1 MKTLAAR
8 TASFRH
14 FSATRTVLIG
24 AAAAICALPLL
35 QAEAQVVGV
44 NSAIRNKVE
53 IRPSGAPAPKP
64 AVLKQRVS
72 LNDEIRT
79 GAQSQ
84 LRVLLLDSSE
94 FSVGSSARVV
104 IDRFVYDPAKSTRS
118 MGVSVAKGSFRFMSG
133 RSTGMK
139 SSNSKIQTPV
149 GSIGIRGTIVEG
161 AVGEDAIRIA
171 AGESAIG
178 PDVVSDPET
187 ATLVIL
193 RGPGGRAE
201 GNSAAGAIDI
211 QAGEY
216 SLSLSAPT
224 MAVYIPRLGAKPIG
238 PFKISMPGLAQL
250 QQMLVPNL
258 VGPASLSNI
267 FEPAIADA
275 SANTQGSAIS
285 QPAATVPE
293 GRPQADPSTNAAAQ
307 GSNSAGLIA
316 GILGA
321 VSAIGG
327 LIIGLDDNS
336 KPASP

>member
-14 FSATRTVLIG
+14 FSLARGALIG
-24 AAAAICALPLL
+24 AAVAICALPLL

-118 MGVSVAKGSFRFMSG
+118 MGASVAKGSFRFMSG
-133 RSTGMK
+133 RSAGIK

-161 AVGEDAIRIA
+161 AVGEDAMRIA

-178 PDVVSDPET
+178 HGVISDPET

-224 MAVYIPRLGAKPIG
+224 MAVYIPRQGAKPIG
-238 PFKISMPGLAQL
+238 PFKVSMAGLAQL

-258 VGPASLSNI
+258 AGAAGLTNTIETVS
-267 FEPAIADA
+267 ADDI
-275 SANTQGSAIS
+275 ANTQGSANT
-285 QPAATVPE
+285 QPAETVPE
-293 GRPQADPSTNAAAQ
+293 GRPQADPSINAAAQ
-307 GSNSAGLIA
+307 SSNSAGLIA

-321 VSAIGG
+321 LSAIGG
-327 LIIGLDDNS
+327 LIAGLDDS
-336 KPASP
+336 DRPVSA

>member
-1 MKTLAAR
+1 M
-8 TASFRH
+8 
-14 FSATRTVLIG
+14 
-24 AAAAICALPLL
+24 
-35 QAEAQVVGV
+35 
-44 NSAIRNKVE
+44 
-53 IRPSGAPAPKP
+53 
-64 AVLKQRVS
+64 
-72 LNDEIRT
+72 
-79 GAQSQ
+79 
-84 LRVLLLDSSE
+84 
-94 FSVGSSARVV
+94 
-104 IDRFVYDPAKSTRS
+104 
-118 MGVSVAKGSFRFMSG
+118 
-133 RSTGMK
+133 
-139 SSNSKIQTPV
+139 TPV

-161 AVGEDAIRIA
+161 AVGEDAMRIA

-178 PDVVSDPET
+178 SGVISDPET

-238 PFKISMPGLAQL
+238 PFKVSMAGLAQL

-258 VGPASLSNI
+258 VGPAGLTNTLDSVN
-267 FEPAIADA
+267 ADA
-275 SANTQGSAIS
+275 SANT

-293 GRPQADPSTNAAAQ
+293 GRPQADPSINAAAQ

-327 LIIGLDDNS
+327 LIIALDDNDR
-336 KPASP
+336 PVSP

>member
-1 MKTLAAR
+1 MILPKAHAQWGRRLQRAA
-8 TASFRH
+8 
-14 FSATRTVLIG
+14 
-24 AAAAICALPLL
+24 
-35 QAEAQVVGV
+35 
-44 NSAIRNKVE
+44 
-53 IRPSGAPAPKP
+53 
-64 AVLKQRVS
+64 
-72 LNDEIRT
+72 
-79 GAQSQ
+79 
-84 LRVLLLDSSE
+84 
-94 FSVGSSARVV
+94 
-104 IDRFVYDPAKSTRS
+104 
-118 MGVSVAKGSFRFMSG
+118 FRFMSG

-187 ATLVIL
+187 ATLIIL

-216 SLSLSAPT
+216 SLSLSSPT
-224 MAVYIPRLGAKPIG
+224 MAVYIPRMGAKPIG
-238 PFKISMPGLAQL
+238 PFKVSMAGLGQL

-258 VGPASLSNI
+258 VGPASLTNI
-267 FEPAIADA
+267 LDSANAEA
-275 SANTQGSAIS
+275 SANTQGSASS
-285 QPAATVPE
+285 QPAPTVPE
-293 GRPQADPSTNAAAQ
+293 GRTQANPSINAAAQ

-327 LIIGLDDNS
+327 LIIGLDDNA